1 MGITVMMMT
10 TRMSDIQ
17 GGKDKRREGNEIR
30 TILSSYMGP
39 VVSFRCMVGNCFGL
53 VNPIELTIS

>member
-1 MGITVMMMT
+1 MMMT

-17 GGKDKRREGNEIR
+17 GGKDKSREGNEIR